1 MLVSAVAVSRAVA
14 FHNHYS
20 CQRQQQIL
28 QNREARPSPSLF
40 TVHSNLGDQSTE
52 TEDENRI
59 PSPPFMISRRSAA
72 SSMATTAASILFSA
86 PAVALAEEEGATAP
100 ITDTSPIPTTPK
112 IEDPVFDT
120 PVEKEKT
127 IEYTVQDFTMAL
139 PANWKIITKYDGKS
153 KTPTIFSA
161 IDFNSGAV
169 LSVVQEEACT
179 VADYAKSSFEKSTK
193 TAKKCDFALKPAD
206 GGNPMK
212 LFSTETYE
220 KDASKLL
227 IRHDDR
233 DNAVLSAISKVN
245 DSKLVG
251 KGGLLM
257 LPTHG
262 DEDSKRID
270 SFSSPLLELS
280 ATTTIP
286 TSGTYTDTMGLEQPN
301 TIQRKVV
308 AKAVATTT
316 KITTE
321 IVPPPSSEPNLP
333 STESVVPSTEPEAVA
348 SPTPTSESKVEIPTT
363 VESKEGASVASTAT
377 SSSNTALEADKNTA
391 SATPAG
397 TAATNT
403 AKVSIPS
410 DVSDIPGLDAPQS
423 LETNSIKTSMMAM
436 VATIDEQLNSAQTES
451 PKDSLSEDE
460 IQKAVE
466 AAMEKA
472 MASAIE
478 AVKDNSIEPT
488 IDAVTEKAKATA
500 KEMALEMLSSNKT
513 TAKDESSPDMK
524 IAIASTS
531 DAIAKEEPTSSISL
545 AENPVTDELPAL
557 PKTTTTTTTSVLSIW
572 LSAPMDEWQKPA
584 MGTRLNQIWDSVQY
598 TSDIIE
604 GTDNIDLLSQDD
616 DELNARL
623 LLMNKQAILR

>member
-14 FHNHYS
+14 FQNHYS
-20 CQRQQQIL
+20 CQRQQQRL
-28 QNREARPSPSLF
+28 QDREARSSPSLF
-40 TVHSNLGDQSTE
+40 TVYSNLGDQSTE
-52 TEDENRI
+52 AEDENRI
-59 PSPPFMISRRSAA
+59 LSPPFIISRRSAA

-86 PAVALAEEEGATAP
+86 PAIALAEEEGATAP
-100 ITDTSPIPTTPK
+100 ITETSPTPTTPK
-112 IEDPVFDT
+112 IEDPVFDA

-153 KTPTIFSA
+153 TTPTIFSA

-169 LSVVQEEACT
+169 LSVVREEPCT

-193 TAKKCDFALKPAD
+193 TAKKCDFAFKPAD

-212 LFSTETYE
+212 LFSSETYE

-262 DEDSKRID
+262 DEDSTRID

-321 IVPPPSSEPNLP
+321 IAPPPSSEPNLP
-333 STESVVPSTEPEAVA
+333 STESVTTSTGTEGVA
-348 SPTPTSESKVEIPTT
+348 SPTPTV
-363 VESKEGASVASTAT
+363 VESKEGGSVASAAP

-391 SATPAG
+391 SAPPVG
-397 TAATNT
+397 AATTNT
-403 AKVSIPS
+403 AKVSVPS
-410 DVSDIPGLDAPQS
+410 DVAGIPGLDPPQS
-423 LETNSIKTSMMAM
+423 LETDSIKTSMMAM
-436 VATIDEQLNSAQTES
+436 VATIDEQLNSAQTATAES
-451 PKDSLSEDE
+451 PKSSLSEDE

-488 IDAVTEKAKATA
+488 IEAVTEKAKATA
-500 KEMALEMLSSNKT
+500 KEMALEILSANKT

-524 IAIASTS
+524 VVIASTS
-531 DAIAKEEPTSSISL
+531 DASAIDSIPKDEAMTSISL